1 MTRVVAGTA
10 HLFGLVPAGESRGL
24 LAAAWDAGFRRFD
37 TAPSYGHGACE
48 SELTHVLATA
58 RAEAA
63 VTTKVGI
70 APTAPA
76 SRPRR
81 IVGRVLRSL
90 PPPMKAVARRGRPAA
105 HGRFGVDEVRES
117 VDRSLDRLGTVDRLL
132 LHEVAPQ
139 DITDDLLTL
148 LARYRDDGR
157 VAELGVATQNDLTV
171 ECVHRA
177 PELFTAAHIS
187 VGPLS
192 GHVDLP
198 DSVTARV
205 GHGMLGPGA
214 SHLTAVE
221 TELRRDR
228 ELGRRWADAASDTSW
243 TGRSGLAAALM
254 STAAQNCTEVILAT
268 SRAERLG
275 PTRMLLENSERPPAH
290 CVAVLNEAVRRAR
303 ATAV

>member
-1 MTRVVAGTA
+1 MTRVAAGTA
-10 HLFGLVPAGESRGL
+10 HLFGLVPADESRGL

-58 RAEAA
+58 RAEAV

-70 APTAPA
+70 APVLA

-81 IVGRVLRSL
+81 IAGRVLRSL
-90 PPPMKAVARRGRPAA
+90 PPPIKAVVRRGRPAA

-132 LHEVAPQ
+132 LHEVAPH
-139 DITDDLLTL
+139 DITDDLLTIL
-148 LARYRDDGR
+148 VQYRDDGR

-214 SHLTAVE
+214 SHLMAVE

-228 ELGRRWADAASDTSW
+228 QLGRRWADTVSDTSW

-254 STAAQNCTEVILAT
+254 ATSAQKCTEVILAT
-268 SRAERLG
+268 SRAERLK
-275 PTRMLLENSERPPAH
+275 PTRVLLENNVQPPAH
-290 CVAVLNEAVRRAR
+290 CVAVLDEAVRRAR